1 MPRSCQYGSKLAW
14 DKQIKR
20 QIDELIQKK
29 SQLKNK

>member
-20 QIDELIQKK
+20 QIDEPIQK
-29 SQLKNK
+29 NHN